1 MNNNRKKVT
10 NFIKTGMKKAFSA
23 NAGGSNYVTNKV
35 KERSYD
41 LYSNIRDFM
50 GIAVQCVL
58 FIFDYTI
65 SLIYNL
71 AILPSAIKQASQNN
85 FRLGLESLKLN
96 NIIEARIRFLLSNMF
111 YNKSATT
118 KYYISYT
125 YFLQGN
131 NKKSLKYLQQ
141 ALKLNSSHEKSIAL
155 LQKIENILNISRP
168 QQNEQHKPQK
178 DYKEISF

>member
-1 MNNNRKKVT
+1 MSDKGKKVA

-23 NAGGSNYVTNKV
+23 NVGNDNYVANKV

-41 LYSNIRDFM
+41 LYSNIRDFV

-58 FIFDYTI
+58 FICDYTI
-65 SLIYNL
+65 SLLYNIF
-71 AILPSAIKQASQNN
+71 ILPSAIKKASQNN

-96 NIIEARIRFLLSNMF
+96 NVIEARIRFLLSNMF
-111 YNKSATT
+111 YHKSATT
-118 KYYISYT
+118 KYYIAYT

-155 LQKIENILNISRP
+155 VQKIEDVLNINQHNTNKNQE
-168 QQNEQHKPQK
+168 QQIANDGK
-178 DYKEISF
+178 

>member
-1 MNNNRKKVT
+1 MNNNGKKVT
-10 NFIKTGMKKAFSA
+10 NFIKTGMKKVFST
-23 NAGGSNYVTNKV
+23 NVGGDNYVTNKV

-41 LYSNIRDFM
+41 LYSNLRDFA

-65 SLIYNL
+65 SLLYNL
-71 AILPSAIKQASQNN
+71 AILPSAIKKASQNN

-96 NIIEARIRFLLSNMF
+96 NVIEARIRFLLSNMF
-111 YNKSATT
+111 YHKSATT
-118 KYYISYT
+118 KYYIAYT

-141 ALKLNSSHEKSIAL
+141 ALKLNSSHEKSLAL
-155 LQKIENILNISRP
+155 LQKIEEVIGIK
-168 QQNEQHKPQK
+168 QQNTTIIREQQMGN
-178 DYKEISF
+178 DEI